1 VGWTN
6 ENNIPVPPILVA
18 NEQQQDPGLEEGQ
31 QTNTMHTKIRD
42 QLILAGL
49 LLPGETNPEA
59 ENASLQVLIDSWMER
74 GQTIT
79 DLQRTVDDLR
89 SKLETAETEL
99 GNERQAKAD
108 AEAAKTTVEGERD
121 TALANERTARAKAD
135 VAVLVTERRLAQAGA
150 DAVVEELANS
160 TDYDATLATYKTRE
174 PMKTAEASK
183 TTALGSRSPQVKE
196 AEQGLRVELANE
208 ISKKENVP
216 FDVAWDRLKNRRK
229 DLFEKVG

>member
-1 VGWTN
+1 
-6 ENNIPVPPILVA
+6 
-18 NEQQQDPGLEEGQ
+18 
-31 QTNTMHTKIRD
+31 MHTKIRD

-49 LLPGETNPEA
+49 LQPGETDIEA
-59 ENASLQVLIDSWMER
+59 ETAALQALIDGWTQR
-74 GQTIT
+74 GQSISEM
-79 DLQRTVDDLR
+79 QGEVADLR

-108 AEAAKTTVEGERD
+108 AEAAKTTAEGWAV
-121 TALANERTARAKAD
+121 TTIANERTARAKAD
-135 VAVLVTERRLAQAGA
+135 VAVLVTEGRLAQAGA
-150 DAVVEELANS
+150 DAAVEELANS
-160 TDYDATLATYKTRE
+160 TDYDGTLATYKTRE

-208 ISKKENVP
+208 IAKKENVP

-229 DLFEKVG
+229 DLFEKVAGA